1 QPDAHV
7 KGLLGCNFIALICNK
22 DSATFCST
30 SFKLFMAQIYKIY
43 MNQSLLILADFA
55 PKIEKNV
62 QTIGLQ
68 EIELEKLFNTST
80 KNQQITYLFVHPE
93 INSIFKKIISDLK
106 IIYAAGGVVRNGEG
120 DYLFI
125 HRLGKWDLPKGKVDE
140 GEKMREAAV
149 REVEE
154 ECGIKVDYLGEKIQT
169 TYHTYIMRGKFV
181 LKQTKWYD
189 MGVNKVPELIPQ
201 TEEDITEAV
210 WLNKKDLKK
219 VRENTYPLILDILEK
234 I

>member
-1 QPDAHV
+1 
-7 KGLLGCNFIALICNK
+7 
-22 DSATFCST
+22 
-30 SFKLFMAQIYKIY
+30 MAQIYKIY

-55 PKIEKNV
+55 PKIKKNI

-68 EIELEKLFNTST
+68 EIDLEKLFSSSS
-80 KNQQITYLFVHPE
+80 KNQQITYLFVHPD
-93 INSIFKKIISDLK
+93 IKSIFKNLVANMK
-106 IIYAAGGVVRNGEG
+106 IIYAAGGLVKNGKG

-125 HRLGKWDLPKGKVDE
+125 HRLGKWDLPKGKVDD

-154 ECGIKVDYLGEKIQT
+154 ECGIKVDYLGQKIST
-169 TYHTYIMRGKFV
+169 TYHVYTMKGKIV

-189 MGVNKVPELIPQ
+189 MGVNKAPNLIPQ

-210 WLNKKDLKK
+210 WLGKKDLDK
-219 VRENTYPLILDILEK
+219 VRENTYPLILDILQT
-234 I
+234 IA

>member
-1 QPDAHV
+1 
-7 KGLLGCNFIALICNK
+7 
-22 DSATFCST
+22 
-30 SFKLFMAQIYKIY
+30 MAQIYKIY

-55 PKIEKNV
+55 PKIKKNI

-68 EIELEKLFNTST
+68 EIDLEKLFNISS
-80 KNQQITYLFVHPE
+80 KNQQITYLFVHQD
-93 INSIFKKIISDLK
+93 IQSIFKKLLLEVK
-106 IIYAAGGVVRNGEG
+106 IIYAAGGLVQNGDG

-154 ECGIKVDYLGEKIQT
+154 ECGIKVDYLGDKVAT

-181 LKQTKWYD
+181 LKQTKWYN
-189 MGVNKVPELIPQ
+189 MGVNKIPKLIPQ
-201 TEEDITEAV
+201 AEEDITEAV
-210 WLNKKDLKK
+210 WLNKKDLKN
-219 VRENTYPLILDILEK
+219 VEENTYPLIQDILSK
-234 I
+234 IK

>member
-1 QPDAHV
+1 
-7 KGLLGCNFIALICNK
+7 
-22 DSATFCST
+22 
-30 SFKLFMAQIYKIY
+30 MAQIYKIY

>member
-1 QPDAHV
+1 
-7 KGLLGCNFIALICNK
+7 
-22 DSATFCST
+22 
-30 SFKLFMAQIYKIY
+30 MAQIYKIY

-68 EIELEKLFNTST
+68 EIGLEKLFNTST
-80 KNQQITYLFVHPE
+80 KNQQITYLFVHPD
-93 INSIFKKIISDLK
+93 ITSIFKKIISDLK

-154 ECGIKVDYLGEKIQT
+154 ECGIKVDYLGDKIQT

-189 MGVNKVPELIPQ
+189 MGVNKIPELTPQ

-234 I
+234 IS

>member
-1 QPDAHV
+1 
-7 KGLLGCNFIALICNK
+7 
-22 DSATFCST
+22 
-30 SFKLFMAQIYKIY
+30 MAQIYKIY

-80 KNQQITYLFVHPE
+80 KNQQITYLFVHPD
-93 INSIFKKIISDLK
+93 ITSIFKKIISDLK

-154 ECGIKVDYLGEKIQT
+154 ECGIKVDYLGDKIQT

-189 MGVNKVPELIPQ
+189 MGVNKIPELTPQ

-234 I
+234 IS